1 MMTSA
6 QVVET
11 SVNVTSNST
20 SQDYTH
26 PDDHN
31 LPNYDMTP
39 GFKPFTVLRSFG
51 RKSERLANDYISYA
65 SNVRRIRQQLWFN
78 HRCKDL
84 GLVPAGLRLK
94 SPLNT
99 QEAIQ
104 IVKATCRRLVRARI
118 NDCHRRLNYYKD
130 KLQQRL
136 DKLRQ
141 FIPTDLLDTIL
152 TIADR
157 RAKKTA
163 EQHRTKT
170 QLKLTRLQRTKDK
183 KRQKPDD
190 NWVRNISSRP
200 LDKTETQVLS
210 YGLKHSVTP
219 KRIPTEAIVSSV
231 EAVLSRQRELS
242 ESAKDNIRSRIAST
256 IQSASLPD
264 SNLTKDE
271 RQALKRLKTDENIV
285 ILPADKGR
293 VTVVM
298 DKTDYYDKMDALV
311 NDKQTYQVLKR
322 DPTPALQ
329 RKLNSKLLDLKKTD
343 AIDIQRYNRLRCRV
357 PQPPKL
363 YGLPKLH
370 KPNIP
375 MRPIV
380 SFCGSPTYQLSKY
393 LTTVLKPLTDES
405 RHKLQSTENFIDA
418 IKTVQVPDDYKLV
431 SFDVKS
437 LFTSIPLQLALDC
450 TETAI
455 NNSTIELPLP
465 TDDLMDLLNLCLT
478 STYFQ
483 YNGKHYKQLHG
494 TAMGSPVSVVV
505 AEIVMQNIEE
515 RALATYKRTLPLW
528 LRYVDDTFTAV
539 HKDEIDDFHEHL
551 NGQNADIQFTK
562 EIEENGK
569 IPFLDCLVTRD
580 NNKLRTTIYRKPT
593 HTDRLLD
600 QSSYNPTSH
609 KATTIRTLTRRA
621 QLVCDS
627 PDSLTDEN
635 KYLDNVFN
643 KNNYNRDF
651 IRHNTYRNS
660 EPNATNT
667 NATPVTTATI
677 PYIKGTSETIAR
689 ILQPY
694 NIRVAHKPITTLR
707 QLLTNV
713 KDKDEPSDRRGAVY
727 KIKCCDCQATY
738 IGETGRNLNVRLT
751 EHKRATRNGD
761 INNHIAEHHLKTN
774 HRIDWD
780 SAECVTYSTDYY
792 QRITLESWFTNLEQT
807 PLNRCQQLPAPYKRL
822 IADNNKTDKQ

>member
-1 MMTSA
+1 MLD
-6 QVVET
+6 
-11 SVNVTSNST
+11 VTLT
-20 SQDYTH
+20 RTITIYRI
-26 PDDHN
+26 
-31 LPNYDMTP
+31 MTP

-118 NDCHRRLNYYKD
+118 NHCHRRLNYYKD

-183 KRQKPDD
+183 RRQKPDD

-271 RQALKRLKTDENIV
+271 RQALKGLKTDENIV

-298 DKTDYYDKMDALV
+298 DKTDYHDKMDALV

-329 RKLNSKLLDLKKTD
+329 RKLNNKLLDLKKTD
-343 AIDIQRYNRLRCRV
+343 AIDTQRYNSLRCRV

-405 RHKLQSTENFIDA
+405 QHKLQSTENFIDA

-515 RALATYKRTLPLW
+515 LALATYKRTLPLW

-713 KDKDEPSDRRGAVY
+713 KDKDEPSDKRGAV
-727 KIKCCDCQATY
+727 
-738 IGETGRNLNVRLT
+738 
-751 EHKRATRNGD
+751 
-761 INNHIAEHHLKTN
+761 
-774 HRIDWD
+774 
-780 SAECVTYSTDYY
+780 
-792 QRITLESWFTNLEQT
+792 
-807 PLNRCQQLPAPYKRL
+807 
-822 IADNNKTDKQ
+822 